1 MTLTLVV
8 SSGAF
13 STATGL
19 MPLGMLIHR
28 LIVTRS
34 HTFAWVKMSS
44 AMNRSASARVAYTMK
59 HEPIMN
65 LNVKVGGFSP
75 ASQGAK
81 GGACV
86 HV

>member
-1 MTLTLVV
+1 
-8 SSGAF
+8 
-13 STATGL
+13 
-19 MPLGMLIHR
+19 
-28 LIVTRS
+28 
-34 HTFAWVKMSS
+34 MSS

-86 HV
+86 RV